1 MEPPTASTVVDAMDG
16 STPSGPS
23 VETFLKEIHAQP
35 FFGDENQTGS
45 IRWYIAYYKDRA
57 PKRRLAFRLS
67 GFLLLVLS
75 VSLPFLTWV
84 APESS
89 QATVASSLS
98 WVIALVAAASSFFN
112 WQRAWQGYTQTQLTL
127 QFLLTEWELKTAEA
141 RAAASAEEGVAI
153 LREAL
158 KKLVTGVTEAVSQET
173 AQYFE
178 GVHVPQ
184 VQPVQGSTRS
194 TT

>member
-1 MEPPTASTVVDAMDG
+1 MDG
-16 STPSGPS
+16 QPPLYSQ
-23 VETFLKEIHAQP
+23 VESFLKAVHAQP
-35 FFGDENQTGS
+35 FFGDESQQGS
-45 IRWYIAYYKDRA
+45 IHWYIAYYKDRA
-57 PKRRLAFRLS
+57 PKRRLAFRAS

-84 APESS
+84 SPNNY
-89 QATVASSLS
+89 QALVASTLS
-98 WVIALVAAASSFFN
+98 WLIALVAAASSFFN

-141 RAAASAEEGVAI
+141 RSAKIDEEGVTI
-153 LREAL
+153 LRAAL
-158 KKLVTGVTEAVSQET
+158 NKIVTGVTEAVSQET

-184 VQPVQGSTRS
+184 VQTVQGATKG
-194 TT
+194 T

>member
-1 MEPPTASTVVDAMDG
+1 MVVNAIDGPTH
-16 STPSGPS
+16 SGAS
-23 VETFLKEIHAQP
+23 VETFLKEVHSQP
-35 FFGDENQTGS
+35 FFGDETQSGS

-112 WQRAWQGYTQTQLTL
+112 WQRTWQGYTQTQLTL

-153 LREAL
+153 LRDAL

-184 VQPVQGSTRS
+184 VQPVPG
-194 TT
+194 TTKRA